1 MTLRYYWKDP
11 RIKPVEDHM
20 NEEDSLGKFVNLHP
34 SETKTI
40 WMPDTYIDQAVNL
53 RKPKYFLEPSSLRF
67 IIYHFKLEQNNG
79 ECLESTMTAQ

>member
-11 RIKPVEDHM
+11 RIVPVTDHM
-20 NEEDSLGKFVNLHP
+20 NEEDSIGKFVNLHP

-53 RKPKYFLEPSSLRF
+53 RKPKYFLEPSSLRYSN
-67 IIYHFKLEQNNG
+67 ILYIWLKTYLVILQNI
-79 ECLESTMTAQ
+79 Q